1 MVGWYYRLMEVSL
14 SKLQEMVKDREASRA
29 AVHGV
34 TESDTTERLNNNYK
48 LKYVSFP
55 ATASGPIAV
64 SSVPSVPTTLSPGP
78 AYGRGLLW
86 TPPWVLCSGTQHHCL
101 TRSCITL
108 LSALSSCGHL
118 PVCLCA
124 CISVPISP
132 SD

>member
-118 PVCLCA
+118 PCVSVCLYLCA
-124 CISVPISP
+124 NFPF
-132 SD
+132 